1 MMMMWLHLL
10 IIGNYIKKNNSSLL
24 SLSKQIEHVDCVLPV
39 ENQALQEIL
48 NKVSKAG
55 EYGSLK
61 KGSMSSLTDS
71 GLDLAKMSL
80 ISNRKSNFDNMNN
93 IVANLL
99 LNTTW

>member
-1 MMMMWLHLL
+1 M
-10 IIGNYIKKNNSSLL
+10 
-24 SLSKQIEHVDCVLPV
+24 

-55 EYGSLK
+55 EHSSLK
-61 KGSMSSLTDS
+61 KGSLSSLTDS
-71 GLDLAKMSL
+71 GLDIAKMSL
-80 ISNRKSNFDNMNN
+80 NSNRKSTFDSMNN

>member
-1 MMMMWLHLL
+1 M
-10 IIGNYIKKNNSSLL
+10 
-24 SLSKQIEHVDCVLPV
+24 SLSKQIDFVDCVLPV

-48 NKVSKAG
+48 NKVNKAG
-55 EYGSLK
+55 EYVPLK
-61 KGSMSSLTDS
+61 KRPGSSLIDS

-80 ISNRKSNFDNMNN
+80 GNTKKATFDSMNN